1 METTMKRQSL
11 ILTAALVASLSWGS
25 SAMSAET
32 NALVPAATK
41 AYRLTPNDLVEVK
54 VYRQPDLDTRARVA
68 ENGTVT
74 MPLLGSIN
82 IGGKSMEEARVM
94 IRDLLDRDYLVN
106 PQVSLAVVEYAKRL
120 FTVMGE
126 VQRPGTYE
134 MPPDQPVNL
143 LQAIAMAGGFTRL
156 GAPGNVAVQRL
167 ERGQKK
173 VYRLDAA
180 AMALNEKIDPFL
192 ILPGDTI
199 TIGERVF

>member
-1 METTMKRQSL
+1 L
-11 ILTAALVASLSWGS
+11 I
-25 SAMSAET
+25 
-32 NALVPAATK
+32 
-41 AYRLTPNDLVEVK
+41 EVK
-54 VYRQPDLDTRARVA
+54 VYRQPDLDTRARIA

-74 MPLLGSIN
+74 MPLLGSIA
-82 IGGKSMEEARVM
+82 IGGKTADEARVM
-94 IRDLLDRDYLVN
+94 IRDLLNKDYVVD

-156 GAPGNVAVQRL
+156 GAPTKVVVQRM
-167 ERGQKK
+167 EGGQKK
-173 VYRLDAA
+173 IYRLDTA
-180 AMALNEKIDPFL
+180 AMAQDERAEPFQ

-199 TIGERVF
+199 TIRERVF

>member
-1 METTMKRQSL
+1 MERRTFL
-11 ILTAALVASLSWGS
+11 FIAALVASLSWVCPARPS
-25 SAMSAET
+25 DT
-32 NALVPAATK
+32 NAVAPVTAK
-41 AYRLTPNDLVEVK
+41 AYRLAPNDMVEVK
-54 VYRQPDLDTRARVA
+54 VYRQTDLDTRARVA
-68 ENGTVT
+68 EDGTVT

-82 IGGKSMEEARVM
+82 IGGKTVEEARGM
-94 IRDLLDRDYLVN
+94 IRDLLAKDYLVD

-134 MPPDQPVNL
+134 MLPDQPVNL

-156 GAPGNVAVQRL
+156 GAPGKVVVRRL

-180 AMALNEKIDPFL
+180 AMAQDEKIEPFP
-192 ILPGDTI
+192 ILAGDTI
-199 TIGERVF
+199 TVGERVF

>member
-1 METTMKRQSL
+1 MQRPR
-11 ILTAALVASLSWGS
+11 ILLTVALMAGLCCGS
-25 SAMSAET
+25 AIGSAET
-32 NALVPAATK
+32 NAPSPTTTQ
-41 AYRLTPNDLVEVK
+41 AYRLAPNDLIEVK
-54 VYRQPDLDTRARVA
+54 VYRQPDLDTRARIA

-74 MPLLGSIN
+74 MPLLGSIA
-82 IGGKSMEEARVM
+82 IGGKTADEARVM
-94 IRDLLDRDYLVN
+94 IRDLLNKDYVVD

-156 GAPGNVAVQRL
+156 GAPTKVVVQRM
-167 ERGQKK
+167 EGGQKK
-173 VYRLDAA
+173 IYRLDTA
-180 AMALNEKIDPFL
+180 AMAQDERAEPFQ

-199 TIGERVF
+199 TIRERVF